1 MDGYRS
7 RIQRGGMAKV
17 ATNVAFGF
25 LFVFGVVVAN
35 AEDADPAGQEAAGIV
50 AGLKQVQG
58 AKIIFNDKSGLLEI
72 RDGDEKVVDAL
83 TAGTVGKVVDVAG
96 QEYRVSFGKDG
107 WDHRSVLVRPG
118 PAMQKPVTVDVLGRK
133 VVLSPEASLLA
144 TIEKKDRV
152 FYEPSLCG
160 QVYYIE
166 GNREF
171 GGEVSRRAVIQK
183 ESVTLGK
190 PSSPSGDSIG
200 TIDPAVAYKEDMES
214 AGNTVKSAFL
224 TVLGLP
230 DKQATPKANVYRLG
244 DGSAKTTKTAGAPS
258 VEAGRPNASN

>member
-1 MDGYRS
+1 MDEYPS
-7 RIQRGGMAKV
+7 RIQRGGMHKGV
-17 ATNVAFGF
+17 THFAFGF
-25 LFVFGVVVAN
+25 LFVLGVVVGN

-50 AGLKQVQG
+50 AGLKKVQG
-58 AKIIFNDKSGLLEI
+58 ANFFFNEKSGFLEI
-72 RDGDEKVVDAL
+72 RDGDGKVVDAL
-83 TAGTVGKVVDVAG
+83 SAGTVGKVVDVAG

-107 WDHRSVLVRPG
+107 RDHRSVLVRPG
-118 PAMQKPVTVDVLGRK
+118 PAMQKAVTADVLGRK
-133 VVLSPEASLLA
+133 VVLSPEASLVA

-152 FYEPSLCG
+152 FFEPSLSG

-183 ESVTLGK
+183 ESVTLAK
-190 PSSPSGDSIG
+190 PASPSGDSIG
-200 TIDPAVAYKEDMES
+200 TIDPAAAYKEDMES
-214 AGNTVKSAFL
+214 AGNSVKSAFL

-258 VEAGRPNASN
+258 AEAGRPSASN